1 MGRGAWG
8 WSGMGDVSWG
18 GCSRGRVPARNRAGL
33 GTVVGSGS
41 PRRRSN
47 MSRVGRKSSQ
57 GLGSGKSTESWGAE
71 KKGRKVGTGQGGE
84 GGEGTTAP

>member
-1 MGRGAWG
+1 
-8 WSGMGDVSWG
+8 
-18 GCSRGRVPARNRAGL
+18 
-33 GTVVGSGS
+33 
-41 PRRRSN
+41 

-71 KKGRKVGTGQGGE
+71 KKGRKVGTGRGGE

>member
-47 MSRVGRKSSQ
+47 MSRVGRKSPPKGWGQ
-57 GLGSGKSTESWGAE
+57 GRAQSLGEQ
-71 KKGRKVGTGQGGE
+71 RKRGGGTGRRGE
-84 GGEGTTAP
+84 GREVTTAS